1 MTLTKNENIDDEEL
15 NKTENEENTANEDNT
30 DKKKPKAAEK
40 KSDKKP
46 KNEKLSDTDFL
57 KGCLAQ
63 ALEKSKQLA
72 DENDTIKKENEHLGE
87 LVEKAKE
94 KLESLSS
101 EYENYRRRTT
111 LEKQSLGTETTC
123 KAVKALL
130 PALDNLERAMPF
142 AESNPDS
149 FKTGVGMTLN
159 QLVDAFKSLGVE
171 EIEAEGKEFDPNLHE
186 VMMHEEDP
194 EKGDSIIT
202 GVLQKGYK
210 LGDKVI
216 RHSAVKVVN

>member
-1 MTLTKNENIDDEEL
+1 MTKNDDRDDEEL
-15 NKTENEENTANEDNT
+15 NKTANEENTAKTDNA
-30 DKKKPKAAEK
+30 DKKKSKTAEK
-40 KSDKKP
+40 KSEKKA
-46 KNEKLSDTDFL
+46 KDEKLSDTDFL

-63 ALEKSKQLA
+63 ALEKSKKLA
-72 DENDTIKKENEHLGE
+72 DDNDTLKKENEHLNE
-87 LVEKAKE
+87 IVEKAKE
-94 KLESLSS
+94 KLENLTA

-111 LEKQSLGTETTC
+111 LEKQSLGTDATC

-149 FKTGVGMTLN
+149 FKTGVGMTLK
-159 QLVDAFKSLGVE
+159 QMEDAFKSLGVE
-171 EIEAEGKEFDPNLHE
+171 EIEAEGKEFDPNLHD